1 MSNPPR
7 AATIF
12 ASLAAM
18 SAEAGTSYA
27 RYAIPLDLPVL
38 YRWVPDDVTAI
49 DGTTVLGHTGGYPG
63 RWKQVGSYTPGA
75 NPVDKGANLSDA
87 DTTVTWSSSA
97 RWRILPAATLTADRT
112 ITLSTSGAT
121 AGSLSEITRLDVS
134 AYTLTVVNGGPSAG
148 TLITLP
154 AGVQFFCSCYFDGTN
169 WLLRQ
174 AGALEFIP

>member
-1 MSNPPR
+1 MSSIPR
-7 AATIF
+7 AATIYT
-12 ASLAAM
+12 SLSAM
-18 SAEAGTSYA
+18 SAELGTSYH

-49 DGTTVLGHTGGYPG
+49 DGTTVLGGSGGYPG

-75 NPVDKGANLSDA
+75 NPVDKAANLADA
-87 DTTVTWSSSA
+87 DATITWSSSA
-97 RWRILPAATLTADRT
+97 RWRVLPAGTLTADRT
-112 ITLSTSGAT
+112 VTLSTSGAA
-121 AGSLSEITRLDVS
+121 AGSLSEITKLDTS
-134 AYTLTVVNGGPSAG
+134 AFTLTVVNGGAGAG
-148 TLITLP
+148 TLIVLP